1 MESLGVGLDT
11 FRALV
16 ALEQREIEP
25 EDYELLSRLHA
36 NANTLKFTKA
46 EVQLGMPVQRLRT
59 NLDTNCAVRRA
70 RAPTALLKPLEA
82 WLRLSVA
89 CPLAGAPI
97 AY

>member
-46 EVQLGMPVQRLRT
+46 DQCGWHRDRGNRGESLIAFMGNFTGGGLELEDGRT
-59 NLDTNCAVRRA
+59 FKQKQA
-70 RAPTALLKPLEA
+70 
-82 WLRLSVA
+82 
-89 CPLAGAPI
+89 
-97 AY
+97 